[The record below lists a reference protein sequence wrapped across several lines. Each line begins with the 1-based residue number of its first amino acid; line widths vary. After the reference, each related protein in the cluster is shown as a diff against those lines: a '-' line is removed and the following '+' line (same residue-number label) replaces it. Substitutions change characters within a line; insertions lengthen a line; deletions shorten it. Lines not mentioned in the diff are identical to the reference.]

1 MTLSPDD
8 YGVLNA
14 AIAELRA
21 WDERD
26 ALKARAGGRRNV
38 MIARV
43 ADNLERIATAD
54 ETHGLPAVLAHYP
67 YAEDLGFFE
76 YAVIQS
82 DFAGLECSRGG
93 WRPWRS

>member
-1 MTLSPDD
+1 VTLAPAD
-8 YGVLNA
+8 YATLNR
-14 AIAELRA
+14 AIADLRS
-21 WDERD
+21 WDARD
-26 ALKARAGGRRNV
+26 ALKVGGRRNA

-54 ETHGLPAVLAHYP
+54 EAHELPAVLAHYP